1 MLNQHQL
8 STNCTVDEFKQKQL
22 IDALK
27 FSVRACGSMLLC
39 CTAGP
44 TGAPGWESPA
54 PFSRVWCLFEVF
66 VAITEKVGVTVRLA
80 KKDEYE
86 FRLALEQGGMRR
98 VESALASLDAQKA
111 SAMVPSDRT
120 MILEAIET
128 SVGLD
133 EFNR

>member
-1 MLNQHQL
+1 M
-8 STNCTVDEFKQKQL
+8 
-22 IDALK
+22 
-27 FSVRACGSMLLC
+27 
-39 CTAGP
+39 
-44 TGAPGWESPA
+44 
-54 PFSRVWCLFEVF
+54 F

-120 MILEAIET
+120 MIMEAIET

-133 EFNR
+133 EFNRLVREKMLDEFKRAAIQSTMR